1 MPITEDHELPEINP
15 STKHTETAAS
25 GCETLSPQADEPR
38 VPLLNLTSPATPNDS
53 GEQPTANSEERP
65 PSNDSGE
72 QRTANSEERPT
83 SSDSGEQLMANS
95 EQPSAGV
102 KLCRHSMED
111 GVYCQV
117 PALTGRPYC
126 YRHLRLR
133 GQQMRIAR
141 ALAQRQSFQL
151 LLPPLEDLNAVQSA
165 LIHVTAA
172 LAARLLDRHHA
183 GQLLYALQQAASN
196 LRFLAKAQA
205 KAAAN
210 LAPQAGQLAATPE
223 ALGAPP
229 FSPSVGE
236 RVGNDRVVE
245 EYPEFEAEFGL
256 PPGLDLTLPPQ
267 VAFPPPDKASAAA
280 QTPSPTPIH
289 PLHRWT
295 KEAIALEE
303 LDDRR
308 SQMDEKSY
316 SKQANKLN
324 DKLRQRADTYFRK
337 QREAEWEA
345 EAARRNARE
354 EEKARRWRSMD
365 AAQQRAFMEGVM
377 TGREEEAAEQR
388 EKARAK
394 KPVARLEREPS
405 IVGMGELPER
415 EDAK

>member
-1 MPITEDHELPEINP
+1 MSITESHEPSEVDTSTEHPE
-15 STKHTETAAS
+15 TTAS
-25 GCETLSPQADEPR
+25 GCETLSPQAEQPH
-38 VPLLNLTSPATPNDS
+38 VPPLDLASPATPNDS
-53 GEQPTANSEERP
+53 GEPPMANSEER
-65 PSNDSGE
+65 SANSGE
-72 QRTANSEERPT
+72 QRTAKSEPRP
-83 SSDSGEQLMANS
+83 S
-95 EQPSAGV
+95 GV
-102 KLCRHSMED
+102 KFCRHIMED
-111 GVYCQV
+111 GVYCQI
-117 PALTGRPYC
+117 PALRGRPYC

-196 LRFLAKAQA
+196 LRFLAKTQA
-205 KAAAN
+205 KAAAAS
-210 LAPQAGQLAATPE
+210 LAPQAAHPAPPGT
-223 ALGAPP
+223 LGAPP
-229 FSPSVGE
+229 VSSASGESVGNNP
-236 RVGNDRVVE
+236 RLVE
-245 EYPEFEAEFGL
+245 DYPQFEAEFGL

-267 VAFPPPDKASAAA
+267 VVFPPPDKASAAA
-280 QTPSPTPIH
+280 PTPSPTPIH

-308 SQMDEKSY
+308 DRMDEKSY
-316 SKQANKLN
+316 RKQANKLN
-324 DKLRQRADTYFRK
+324 DKLRQRTDSYFRQ

-354 EEKARRWRSMD
+354 EEKSQQWRSMD
-365 AAQQRAFMEGVM
+365 AAQQRAFMLGVM

-388 EKARAK
+388 EKARQK
-394 KPVARLEREPS
+394 KPAATAERTETP
-405 IVGMGELPER
+405 IRMDELPER

>member
-1 MPITEDHELPEINP
+1 MSITESHELPNLNP
-15 STKHTETAAS
+15 STEQQEATAS
-25 GCETLSPQADEPR
+25 GCATGRAQPDEPSAEAL
-38 VPLLNLTSPATPNDS
+38 PNQAEGQGTPSAETSDS
-53 GEQPTANSEERP
+53 GEGRKANSEQRP
-65 PSNDSGE
+65 ANGE
-72 QRTANSEERPT
+72 ERTANSEKRRTTGEER
-83 SSDSGEQLMANS
+83 SADANRAD
-95 EQPSAGV
+95 PAGV
-102 KLCRHSMED
+102 RLCRHIMED

-196 LRFLAKAQA
+196 LRFQAKAQS
-205 KAAAN
+205 KAAN
-210 LAPQAGQLAATPE
+210 LTPQAGQLAATPE

-229 FSPSVGE
+229 FSPASGE
-236 RVGNDRVVE
+236 RVSDEHVVE

-256 PPGLDLTLPPQ
+256 PAGLDLTLPPQ
-267 VAFPPPDKASAAA
+267 VAFPPADKAMAAA
-280 QTPSPTPIH
+280 QTPGIH
-289 PLHRWT
+289 PRDRWT

-324 DKLRQRADTYFRK
+324 DKLRQRADTYIRK

-345 EAARRNARE
+345 EAARRNAME
-354 EEKARRWRSMD
+354 EEKAQQWRSMD

-388 EKARAK
+388 EKARQK
-394 KPVARLEREPS
+394 KPVASLEREEA

-415 EDAK
+415 GE